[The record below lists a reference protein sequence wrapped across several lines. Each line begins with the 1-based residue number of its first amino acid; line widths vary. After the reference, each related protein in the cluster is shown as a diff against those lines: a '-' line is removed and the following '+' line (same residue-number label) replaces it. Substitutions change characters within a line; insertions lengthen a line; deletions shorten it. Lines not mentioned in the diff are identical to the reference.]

1 MIGVKCIYIL
11 NTVSLNI
18 LLELE
23 LERGENRGN
32 EDLIRMVYH
41 WLFVLTVPT
50 VNNYKRNVDFILPS
64 VKIKIEQFQP
74 VKTYI
79 TNLKAPE

>member
-1 MIGVKCIYIL
+1 MKCIYIL

-32 EDLIRMVYH
+32 EDLIRMIYH

>member
-1 MIGVKCIYIL
+1 MKFIYIL
-11 NTVSLNI
+11 NTVSLNT

-32 EDLIRMVYH
+32 EDLIRMIYH

-50 VNNYKRNVDFILPS
+50 VNNYKRNVDFIFPS
-64 VKIKIEQFQP
+64 VKNK
-74 VKTYI
+74 
-79 TNLKAPE
+79 N

>member
-1 MIGVKCIYIL
+1 MKCIYIL

>member
-1 MIGVKCIYIL
+1 MKFIYIL
-11 NTVSLNI
+11 NTVSLNT

-32 EDLIRMVYH
+32 EDLIRMIYH
-41 WLFVLTVPT
+41 WLFVLTFPT
-50 VNNYKRNVDFILPS
+50 VNIYKRNVDFIFPS

-74 VKTYI
+74 TKIYI